1 MVSQS
6 AQLMLF
12 QMPEYG
18 LVPLQII
25 QVSKD
30 LPVLKVLK
38 AQLVLK
44 E

>member
-18 LVPLQII
+18 LVLLQII
-25 QVSKD
+25 RAFKGHQVF
-30 LPVLKVLK
+30 K
-38 AQLVLK
+38 AQQAQ
-44 E
+44 

>member
-1 MVSQS
+1 
-6 AQLMLF
+6 MLF
-12 QMPEYG
+12 RILVYG